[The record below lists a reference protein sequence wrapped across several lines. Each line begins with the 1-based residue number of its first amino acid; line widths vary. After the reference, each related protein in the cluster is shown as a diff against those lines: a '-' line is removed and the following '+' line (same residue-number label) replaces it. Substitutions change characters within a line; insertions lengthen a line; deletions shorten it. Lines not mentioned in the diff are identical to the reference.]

1 VRPHATSFCS
11 QHTSIIYFVC
21 AWLGVKLAL
30 AWCSLLAL
38 HSRHVKKTHG
48 FFLTGRLATTFD
60 FLYQFTAIR
69 IYGRGENIPS
79 TFEAYLEFNCFLSIK
94 ADEVELVQ
102 SQYIYTFK
110 EGEEKYARAQHK
122 ELADAANCKLATDV
136 DCILSLVPVWFT
148 SCHSLRDQVLYYK

>member
-1 VRPHATSFCS
+1 MV
-11 QHTSIIYFVC
+11 
-21 AWLGVKLAL
+21 L
-30 AWCSLLAL
+30 LLAL

-102 SQYIYTFK
+102 SQYTLSK
-110 EGEEKYARAQHK
+110 REKRNTRAHNTK
-122 ELADAANCKLATDV
+122 NWPMPPTANLQQTWTAFYRRFGSRTVTHSEIKF
-136 DCILSLVPVWFT
+136 CIINENGLG
-148 SCHSLRDQVLYYK
+148 LRV

>member
-1 VRPHATSFCS
+1 
-11 QHTSIIYFVC
+11 
-21 AWLGVKLAL
+21 
-30 AWCSLLAL
+30 
-38 HSRHVKKTHG
+38 VKKTHG

-102 SQYIYTFK
+102 SQ
-110 EGEEKYARAQHK
+110 
-122 ELADAANCKLATDV
+122 
-136 DCILSLVPVWFT
+136 
-148 SCHSLRDQVLYYK
+148 